1 MQSLLCTLT
10 TSSDTF
16 CTAVKKNKQ
25 KKRKHSG
32 EVGMEAGMEV
42 GMRGSCETEE
52 RNEVEGSKEE
62 TEEER
67 IKVCHSGRK
76 EKSLNI

>member
-16 CTAVKKNKQ
+16 CTAVKK
-25 KKRKHSG
+25 KKKKERKHSG
-32 EVGMEAGMEV
+32 EAGMEV

-52 RNEVEGSKEE
+52 RNQVEGSKEE
-62 TEEER
+62 TNEKRRGDEEER
-67 IKVCHSGRK
+67 RK
-76 EKSLNI
+76 G